1 MLNPIK
7 NIYISGRRGRDHM
20 VVGFETTC
28 AISAYHHCL
37 RYEIESRT
45 WRDVFDTTC
54 CVFFILKFSLMSDS
68 SLRPSSSPTH
78 SIMLWLPLFM
88 I

>member
-1 MLNPIK
+1 MK

-54 CVFFILKFSLMSDS
+54 CDIVCQ
-68 SLRPSSSPTH
+68 
-78 SIMLWLPLFM
+78 
-88 I
+88 